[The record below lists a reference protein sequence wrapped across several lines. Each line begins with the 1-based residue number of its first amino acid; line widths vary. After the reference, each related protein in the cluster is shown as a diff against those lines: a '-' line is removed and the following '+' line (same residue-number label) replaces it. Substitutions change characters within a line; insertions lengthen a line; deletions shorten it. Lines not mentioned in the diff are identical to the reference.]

1 MDIWKQI
8 AINDLNRY
16 ANLENSIKSLQE
28 KIAAVENSMV
38 GGGSSMGSTPVSG
51 GHSPLE
57 DKYVNSIVLKGKY
70 ERQLK
75 TNLLD
80 YKAIRRAIESLSRK
94 DQRVLNLSYINR
106 GKLHIENIMSEFCV
120 ERSQAYRDKDA
131 ALAAFIMA
139 MYARE

>member
-8 AINDLNRY
+8 AINDLSRY
-16 ANLENSIKSLQE
+16 ANLENSIKSLQD
-28 KIAAVENSMV
+28 KIAAVEVGMI

-57 DKYVNSIVLKGKY
+57 DRYVNSIALKGKY
-70 ERQLK
+70 ENQLN

-80 YKAIRRAIESLSRK
+80 YKAIRRAVESLSAQ
-94 DQRVLNLSYINR
+94 DQRILHLAYINR

-120 ERSQAYRDKDA
+120 ERSQAYKYKDA
-131 ALAAFIMA
+131 ALANFILA
-139 MYARE
+139 MYCR